1 VDGGLVVLSAVVVE
15 AVVVGAV
22 VVVAAVVVAAVVVGA
37 VVVGLSRVVG
47 VTRVVGL
54 VGIVDVEGE
63 CSPLDPLVR
72 TSTRMMTTMMTRT
85 AAAMAI
91 HKLRLLFRGR

>member
-1 VDGGLVVLSAVVVE
+1 VVDGGLVVLST
-15 AVVVGAV
+15 VVVGAV
-22 VVVAAVVVAAVVVGA
+22 VAGVVAVVGAVVVGA

-54 VGIVDVEGE
+54 VGVVDVEGE

-91 HKLRLLFRGR
+91 HMLRLLFFGR